1 MTEKL
6 VSFLS
11 PDTGLAIMELQFEY
25 IENLEA
31 IRLFKSLQII
41 NQ

>member
-1 MTEKL
+1 
-6 VSFLS
+6 
-11 PDTGLAIMELQFEY
+11 MELQFEY
-25 IENLEA
+25 KENLEA